1 MFYYDG
7 NLISIS
13 QYQKVLLVKKE
24 EISIRT
30 KQYDLIV
37 SGQDLWISLM
47 NKAEI
52 CIKGK
57 FEKVTFNELVQKG
70 Q

>member
-7 NLISIS
+7 SLISIT
-13 QYQKVLLVKKE
+13 QYQKVLLVKNE
-24 EISIRT
+24 EITIRC
-30 KQYDLIV
+30 KCYDLIV
-37 SGQDLWISLM
+37 SGTDLWISLM

-57 FEKVTFNELVQKG
+57 FEKVVFNENNQKG
-70 Q
+70 L